1 MVGVGGSRE
10 VEKLHL
16 RNCNNICMF
25 SLMSSCSMWP
35 LSTRDWG
42 TNVTTALDLWL
53 FGLRLWEFLL

>member
-1 MVGVGGSRE
+1 
-10 VEKLHL
+10 
-16 RNCNNICMF
+16 MF

-53 FGLRLWEFLL
+53 FGLRLWEFLLWVLVFPRLLLLLIIFPITS